1 MKFIRETLYEDN
13 NLMDYI
19 HFTEDS
25 DPIGDMGIGTEEKI
39 KKWLSEMNI
48 RSSNYRLTKRNSI
61 NVYDVVDLSNRD
73 IKNFPEY
80 IKFNHIVG
88 GFHCEDTGL
97 NTLRGC
103 PYSVTGSFLVRRNNL
118 KSLKYGPMIIKGM
131 YSVSY
136 NQLESL
142 EDIASYIGG
151 SLFVS
156 HNNLKTLE
164 HIPTIIKGDFYIH
177 NNPIET
183 LDFFPKVIEGNISFS
198 PSDIL
203 SAEKIKEKC
212 YVKGNITEYIN
223 K

>member
-1 MKFIRETLYEDN
+1 MRLIREKLYEDN
-13 NLMDYI
+13 QIIDYI
-19 HFTEDS
+19 NFTEDS
-25 DPIGDMGIGTEEKI
+25 DPIADMGIGAEEKI
-39 KKWLSEMNI
+39 KKWLGDMNI
-48 RSSNYRLTKRNSI
+48 RSYRLTKRNSI
-61 NVYDVVDLSNRD
+61 NVYNVVDLSKQD

-88 GFHCEDTGL
+88 GFHCEETGL
-97 NTLRGC
+97 TTLRGC

-136 NQLESL
+136 NELESL

-164 HIPTIIKGDFYIH
+164 NVPNIIKGDFCIH

-183 LDFFPKVIEGNISFS
+183 LEYFPKIVEGNLTFT
-198 PSDIL
+198 PSDVLTIY
-203 SAEKIKEKC
+203 EIKKIC
-212 YVKGNITEYIN
+212 DVKGNIIEYIN